1 MHACGGGLRL
11 RSGYS
16 GLVVYTTNQR
26 AAQRTTSGDMD
37 ARISGNG
44 GFNVGHIDA
53 SMFNVG
59 PLKCCQ
65 SVTHAGHRDVE
76 TLRRKKKKNP
86 AHQQHAHRPRTMD
99 RDEKGLALADRL
111 GKRRSGIRTKAS
123 IVTPDLITDVTGNY
137 DTYM

>member
-1 MHACGGGLRL
+1 MHACGGDLRL

-44 GFNVGHIDA
+44 GFNVGHINA

-76 TLRRKKKKNP
+76 TLRRKKKK
-86 AHQQHAHRPRTMD
+86 RIPRINNMPTVLGPWIAM
-99 RDEKGLALADRL
+99 KKALLLLIVLAKDGRE
-111 GKRRSGIRTKAS
+111 
-123 IVTPDLITDVTGNY
+123 
-137 DTYM
+137 